1 MATLCKPRSTT
12 LANGSLC
19 CRREVEAMEAETS
32 RFVRYW
38 WVVALAAIAVGAI
51 TTSVADGFP
60 ILELEFAWTAERAD
74 EVLAGADLD
83 AVNAT
88 TLWDFV
94 FLVLYSAALFL
105 GSLWASEVF
114 AGDRLRRAG
123 RWIAFGAVYAGI
135 LDVIEN
141 LAMLSYV
148 NGWSEF
154 SGWLAIAG
162 VMAIPKF
169 LLVFVA
175 IVYVMMGIVTAIA
188 HRVSRS

>member
-1 MATLCKPRSTT
+1 
-12 LANGSLC
+12 
-19 CRREVEAMEAETS
+19 MEADTN
-32 RFVRYW
+32 RLVRYW
-38 WVVALAAIAVGAI
+38 WVVALAALAAGAI
-51 TTSVADGFP
+51 TTSVAGGFP

-88 TLWDFV
+88 ILWDFV

-114 AGDRLRRAG
+114 GGDRMKRVG
-123 RWIAFGAVYAGI
+123 RWIAYGAVYAGI

-141 LAMLSYV
+141 FAMLAYV

-169 LLVFVA
+169 LLVAIA
-175 IVYVMMGIVTAIA
+175 IVYVTMGIVTAIFQT
-188 HRVSRS
+188 VSQS

>member
-1 MATLCKPRSTT
+1 MS
-12 LANGSLC
+12 N
-19 CRREVEAMEAETS
+19 VETN

-38 WVVALAAIAVGAI
+38 WVVALAALAVGAI
-51 TTSVADGFP
+51 TTSVAGGFP

-88 TLWDFV
+88 ILWDFV

-114 AGDRLRRAG
+114 NGDGLKRAG
-123 RWIAFGAVYAGI
+123 RWIAYGAVYAGM
-135 LDVIEN
+135 LDVIESF
-141 LAMLSYV
+141 AMLTYV

-162 VMAIPKF
+162 LMAIPKF
-169 LLVFVA
+169 LLVSVA

-188 HRVSRS
+188 QRVSRS